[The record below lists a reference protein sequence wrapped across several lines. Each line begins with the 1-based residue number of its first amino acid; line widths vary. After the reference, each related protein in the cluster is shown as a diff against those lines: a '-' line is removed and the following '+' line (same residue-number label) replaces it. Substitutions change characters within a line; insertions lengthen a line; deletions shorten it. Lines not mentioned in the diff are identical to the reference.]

1 MLRSAPRKR
10 ASDMSDN
17 KNWHLDKRVPIA
29 LIATMLIQFAGI
41 VMYVSTINSRTVENE
56 RRISVLE
63 SQKIGERLAAVES
76 QMVDAKALLL
86 RVEQKID
93 RMADRR

>member
-1 MLRSAPRKR
+1 MA
-10 ASDMSDN
+10 DE
-17 KNWHLDKRVPIA
+17 NWHLDKRVPIA

-41 VMYVSTINSRTVENE
+41 VMYVSAINSRTLENE
-56 RRISVLE
+56 RRISNLE

-86 RVEQKID
+86 RVETKID
-93 RMADRR
+93 RISERR

>member
-1 MLRSAPRKR
+1 MAY
-10 ASDMSDN
+10 N
-17 KNWHLDKRVPIA
+17 ENWHLDKRVPIA

-76 QMVDAKALLL
+76 QMVDAKALLF

>member
-1 MLRSAPRKR
+1 MV
-10 ASDMSDN
+10 DN

-41 VMYVSTINSRTVENE
+41 VIYVSTINSRTVENE